1 MEKLSIKPSASG
13 LVRIDGGEKF
23 GSALRRSQALDREG
37 RAEEACRMRFD
48 AVQRLDDLLGDDPV
62 ALDWADGA
70 TRSCL
75 ELIYASAADHFAIGD
90 AEMAAALWERLL
102 ELDEED
108 HTEAVVMLAFCYV
121 ELEDYDCFDD
131 ALFDISSKSSSA
143 ARAASTSTPCARCVR
158 AIERGTT
165 NLRLGSILP
174 TRSTWPSA
182 AASGRRHRPRR
193 ASCGSR
199 RLPCG
204 SGIPTLSRRCGGRK
218 ALRLATETRTAQN
231 M

>member
-13 LVRIDGGEKF
+13 LARIDGGEKF

-121 ELEDYDCFDD
+121 ELEDYDCLDD
-131 ALFDISSKSSSA
+131 ALFDISSKSPEYSLLA
-143 ARAASTSTPCARCVR
+143 LWREFRRTGGIDVDALRALRTRHRAWYDEFTAEEHPADEKYMAECRGERASASTEARELWFATAALWER
-158 AIERGTT
+158 HPDFIEA
-165 NLRLGSILP
+165 L
-174 TRSTWPSA
+174 
-182 AASGRRHRPRR
+182 RR
-193 ASCGSR
+193 A
-199 RLPCG
+199 
-204 SGIPTLSRRCGGRK
+204 
-218 ALRLATETRTAQN
+218 
-231 M
+231 